1 MFKKIILGLVLAI
14 GATTLNA
21 QDTDIAASQS
31 YDASYN
37 DMAYSAPAFPVGERM
52 KGRVYSNDVMFV
64 FAPLYQTYN
73 GYIGYYYHIKKG
85 DRHSNRKYID
95 SQWNVYSSKGKY
107 LGQFYFPSDGDMYEI
122 FYRDSKNDFGVRI
135 FGNWS
140 KYTYNVY
147 AP

>member
-1 MFKKIILGLVLAI
+1 MLKKIILGLVLAI

-73 GYIGYYYHIKKG
+73 GDIVYYYHIKKG

-107 LGQFYFPSDGDMYEI
+107 IGQFYFPSDVDMYEI
-122 FYRDSKNDFGVRI
+122 YYRDSKNDFGVRI

>member
-37 DMAYSAPAFPVGERM
+37 DMTYSAPAFPVGERM

-64 FAPLYQTYN
+64 FAPLYQKYN
-73 GYIGYYYHIKKG
+73 GYIGYYYNIKKG
-85 DRHSNRKYID
+85 DKHSNRRYID
-95 SQWNVYSSKGKY
+95 SRWNVYNSNGRY
-107 LGQFYFPSDGDMYEI
+107 VGQFYFPSECDMYEI
-122 FYRDSKNDFGVRI
+122 YFRDSKNDFGVKI
-135 FGNWS
+135 FGNWG
-140 KYTYNVY
+140 KYTYDVY
-147 AP
+147 MP